1 MAEGG
6 RFTEDDIELMMDDIS
21 HGDDD
26 DANTT
31 QPFQPD
37 AASTPYHG
45 GEQYEM
51 QRMQDEQSGLPS
63 YDETT
68 PLISNEEI
76 QRRLSALREDPIT
89 GLLDTTKADTS
100 VNPLSEEDKAKQ
112 IPKVKNF
119 IKARYPNTKF
129 DDLVIKFSSKKTMDI
144 VVLGK
149 RGRETKI
156 VLDDGSGLQK
166 SFLNMTFVKKALGE
180 SFEELQRKENEEVY
194 RERQRLIQTGKQKN
208 GR

>member
-6 RFTEDDIELMMDDIS
+6 GFTDDNFELMMEEMR

-26 DANTT
+26 DDQEVNTT
-31 QPFQPD
+31 QSFHPD
-37 AASTPYHG
+37 AASNPYHG
-45 GEQYEM
+45 GEQHEM
-51 QRMQDEQSGLPS
+51 QTMMHEQSGLPS

-112 IPKVKNF
+112 IQKVKNF
-119 IKARYPNTKF
+119 IKARYPNAKF
-129 DDLVIKFSSKKTMDI
+129 DDLVIKFSSKKNMDI

-149 RGRETKI
+149 RGGETKI
-156 VLDDGSGLQK
+156 VLDDVSGLQK
-166 SFLNMTFVKKALGE
+166 SF
-180 SFEELQRKENEEVY
+180 
-194 RERQRLIQTGKQKN
+194 
-208 GR
+208 